1 MRRIKNLLV
10 VLLFCLPISGTFA
23 DTGNY
28 VTCSQADSGFELAA
42 SGKSA
47 QICMAS
53 DDWKGVIRAAHDLAE
68 DIGRVTGVSS
78 EVKILSAQNS
88 FKGKQALSIA
98 PKTVVVGTL
107 GKSSLIDA
115 LVKKGKV
122 KVNDIRGQWESYII
136 QSDGQNLYVV
146 GSDKRGTIYGL
157 YDISEKIGVSPWYW
171 WADVPAKRAS
181 SLYIIKGRYM
191 QPSPKVKYRGIF
203 INDEFPSMTAW
214 ARNKFGGMNSKMYAH
229 MFELLLRLKAN
240 CLWPAMWGSFKE
252 YKPLVPILKDKN
264 GRYEGNC
271 FNEDDLENPRLA
283 DEYGIVMGTSHHEPM
298 MRSQQEWIR
307 HKQNYGNAE
316 WNWQTNKE
324 AISRFFTEGM
334 QNAKNYENLVTIG
347 MRGDEDRPMVDA
359 GSREANF
366 RQMEEIMA
374 AQRKMI
380 AKTTGKPASET
391 PQVWTLYSEVLDYY
405 DQGLKVPD
413 DVIIM
418 LCDDNFGHVRRLPY
432 LGTEKHK
439 GGYGMYYHVGYY
451 GAPRASK
458 WLTMSTIT
466 EMWEQL
472 QATYQYGVDK
482 FWILNVGDLKPHEFS
497 IDFFLKMA
505 WEPNRYD
512 ADNLRDYAEQ
522 FCAGQFGETDAA
534 DIADLLLAYGRYASR
549 ITAEMLDDQTYNL
562 HSGEFK
568 SVRDEFLVLE
578 AKALRIYQVMDEAK
592 KDAYEELVLFPIQ
605 GMANLYDMYYSLA
618 MNKHLYAEGDAEANR
633 WADQVEKCFVR
644 DSLLCRHYNQEIAGG
659 KWNHMMDQVHIG
671 YTEWHAPRYNVMP
684 KVYRLSDEEGKN
696 ARQSLRKGYV
706 FTEEANVVSIEA
718 QHVAD
723 YQNAVADT
731 QNPQNGDGAAWRVIP
746 GLGRTLSGIVLYPYT
761 QPVTGAYIDYQMQ
774 LNTRQDS
781 VDVYLTVAAVMP
793 FLKGGHQVAVSL
805 DGGKEEI
812 INLNQNLN
820 WEHKYDL
827 MYPTAASRVIEKKV
841 RLAVGKASVHT
852 LRFRPLQ
859 PGIVFEKVQVDG
871 GGYRPSRLGMP
882 ESPYWYF

>member
-1 MRRIKNLLV
+1 MGRIKLLLT
-10 VLLFCLPISGTFA
+10 VLIFSLSATWTLA

-28 VTCSQADSGFELAA
+28 VTCSRAEQGFELAA

-47 QICMAS
+47 QICIAS
-53 DDWKGVIRAAHDLAE
+53 DDWKGVVRAAHDLAE
-68 DIGRVTGVSS
+68 DVGRVTGVAS
-78 EVKILSAQNS
+78 EVKVLPTHGSS
-88 FKGKQALSIA
+88 KGKQALAIA
-98 PKTVVVGTL
+98 PGTVVVGTL
-107 GKSSLIDA
+107 GKSALIDA
-115 LVKKGKV
+115 LVKKGKI

-171 WADVPAKRAS
+171 WADVPAKHAS

-252 YKPLVPILKDKN
+252 YKPLVPILKDEN

-271 FNEDDLENPRLA
+271 FNEDDTENPRLA

-307 HKQNYGNAE
+307 HKQSYGNAE

-324 AISRFFTEGM
+324 AITRFFTEGM

-374 AQRKMI
+374 AQRKII
-380 AKTTGKPASET
+380 AKTTGKPAAET

-413 DVIIM
+413 DVIVM

-432 LGTEKHK
+432 FGTEKHK

-466 EMWEQL
+466 EMWEQM

-522 FCAGQFGETDAA
+522 FCAGQFGETYAA

-549 ITAEMLDDQTYNL
+549 ITAEMLDDQTYDL
-562 HSGEFK
+562 PSGEFK
-568 SVRDEFLVLE
+568 SVRDEFLALE
-578 AKALRIYQVMDEAK
+578 AKALRISQTMDEAQ

-618 MNKHLYAEGDAEANR
+618 MNKHLYTEGDAETNR

-684 KVYRLSDEEGKN
+684 KVYRLSDEELKKSH
-696 ARQSLRKGYV
+696 QSLRKGYV
-706 FTEEANVVSIEA
+706 FTEQANVVSIEA

-723 YQNAVADT
+723 YQNAVAGK
-731 QNPQNGDGAAWRVIP
+731 QKQPNGDGAAWRVIP

-761 QPVTGAYIDYQMQ
+761 KPVDGAYIDYQMQ
-774 LNTRQDS
+774 LNTQRDS

-827 MYPTAASRVIEKKV
+827 MYPTAASRVIEKQV
-841 RLAVGKASVHT
+841 RLAVGQSSVHT

-859 PGIVFEKVQVDG
+859 PGIVFEKVQVDC
-871 GGYRPSRLGMP
+871 GGYRPYRLGMP
-882 ESPYWYF
+882 ESPYR

>member
-1 MRRIKNLLV
+1 MGRIKLLLT
-10 VLLFCLPISGTFA
+10 VLIFSLSASWTLA

-28 VTCSQADSGFELAA
+28 VTCSRAEHGFELAA

-47 QICMAS
+47 QICIAS
-53 DDWKGVIRAAHDLAE
+53 DDWKGVVRVAHDLAE
-68 DIGRVTGVSS
+68 DVGRVTGVAS
-78 EVKILSAQNS
+78 EVKVLPTHGSS
-88 FKGKQALSIA
+88 KGKQALAIA
-98 PKTVVVGTL
+98 PGTVVVGTL
-107 GKSSLIDA
+107 GKSALIDA
-115 LVKKGKV
+115 LVKKGKI

-171 WADVPAKRAS
+171 WADVPAKHAS

-252 YKPLVPILKDKN
+252 YKPLVPILKDEN

-271 FNEDDLENPRLA
+271 FNEDDAENPRLA

-307 HKQNYGNAE
+307 HKQSYGNAE

-374 AQRKMI
+374 AQRKII
-380 AKTTGKPASET
+380 AKTTGKPAAET

-413 DVIIM
+413 DVIVM

-466 EMWEQL
+466 EMWEQM

-512 ADNLRDYAEQ
+512 ADNLLDYAEQ
-522 FCAGQFGETDAA
+522 FCAGQFGETYAA

-562 HSGEFK
+562 LSGEFK
-568 SVRDEFLVLE
+568 SVRDEFLALE
-578 AKALRIYQVMDEAK
+578 AKALRISQTMDEAQ
-592 KDAYEELVLFPIQ
+592 KDAYEELVLFPILS
-605 GMANLYDMYYSLA
+605 MANLYDMYYSLA
-618 MNKHLYAEGDAEANR
+618 MNKHLYTEGDAETNR

-684 KVYRLSDEEGKN
+684 KVYRLSDEELKKSH
-696 ARQSLRKGYV
+696 QSLRKGYV
-706 FTEEANVVSIEA
+706 FTEQANVVSIEA

-723 YQNAVADT
+723 YQNAVAGK
-731 QNPQNGDGAAWRVIP
+731 QKQPNGDGAAWRVIP

-761 QPVTGAYIDYQMQ
+761 KPVDGAYIDYQMQ
-774 LNTRQDS
+774 LNTQRDS

-827 MYPTAASRVIEKKV
+827 MYPTAASRVIEKQV
-841 RLAVGKASVHT
+841 RLAVGQSSVHT

-859 PGIVFEKVQVDG
+859 PGIVFEKVQVDC
-871 GGYRPSRLGMP
+871 GGYRPYRLGMP
-882 ESPYWYF
+882 ESPYR